1 MTDEND
7 DNTFSDEHLKKFKTM
22 VENLENSDISMNN
35 MESVFENL
43 ESGTQDIDT
52 LLENIQKMSES
63 FEGMKDLMEN
73 LHNNSDVS
81 GSMNN
86 DKSDVADSTESD
98 NTNENLKKILYD
110 FTNDLLKSFPELKN
124 TLDENL
130 VAIINNEDTEKEV
143 IAIRTIV

>member
-73 LHNNSDVS
+73 LHNKSDIS

-86 DKSDVADSTESD
+86 DKSDMSDSTESD
-98 NTNENLKKILYD
+98 NTNENLKKYYTTLQMIYSKV
-110 FTNDLLKSFPELKN
+110 FRIKN

-130 VAIINNEDTEKEV
+130 VKVINNEDM
-143 IAIRTIV
+143 RRR